1 MHTRSWIMS
10 IEPVEDWLVVR
21 KVVKKRVFFFE
32 NKKAQ
37 PIPVVFG
44 GWCIT
49 PMHNVHFV
57 KYDGPVVKS

>member
-21 KVVKKRVFFFE
+21 KVVKKRVFLLE

-37 PIPVVFG
+37 PIPVVLG
-44 GWCIT
+44 GWCKGSQKD
-49 PMHNVHFV
+49 F
-57 KYDGPVVKS
+57 

>member
-1 MHTRSWIMS
+1 MS

-44 GWCIT
+44 GWCKGSQRI
-49 PMHNVHFV
+49 FDLD
-57 KYDGPVVKS
+57 KF